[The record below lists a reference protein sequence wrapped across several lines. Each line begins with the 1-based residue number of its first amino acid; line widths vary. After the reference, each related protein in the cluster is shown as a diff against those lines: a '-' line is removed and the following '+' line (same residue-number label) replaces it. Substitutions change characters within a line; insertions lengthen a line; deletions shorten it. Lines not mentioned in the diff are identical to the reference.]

1 MAKILHLKLI
11 QSVEKVFW
19 TFPIKN
25 WWKISEIMDL
35 EEYREQGKKVVDFIY
50 EYYKDYDQRPVLPS
64 DDVKKGFLNGVIS
77 GK

>member
-1 MAKILHLKLI
+1 
-11 QSVEKVFW
+11 
-19 TFPIKN
+19 
-25 WWKISEIMDL
+25 MDL